1 MIQGALVAAS
11 NSSTCSL
18 TRPVSENM
26 CTHYNSYNLISGTRQ
41 SVWTGIN
48 VPERKLD
55 QLELNLRKMGVKFW
69 FYALH
74 YFAEFENHSLYAR
87 LCECEV
93 VLRTVHCNAQT
104 CENGN
109 TISNLPEANWVDTE
123 KTMTDLDP
131 V

>member
-1 MIQGALVAAS
+1 
-11 NSSTCSL
+11 
-18 TRPVSENM
+18 
-26 CTHYNSYNLISGTRQ
+26 
-41 SVWTGIN
+41 
-48 VPERKLD
+48 LD